1 MSITFSGLASGVD
14 TDSIVSEIMAIERAP
29 IDRLEAKKTAKE
41 DRLKAFAQF
50 KTRLDALKSAVGD
63 MSLTSQIRSA
73 KVSLSSDQNIS
84 ATTTSGAQGS
94 YSVSVAQLSQVQ
106 KTITD
111 GFSSKS
117 DSVLGTGT
125 VTVNGTNISITDS
138 NNSLTGLV
146 DAINA
151 ASETT
156 GVKASIINDG
166 TDSTPYHLV
175 FTGTDAETAFTV
187 SANLTDSTD
196 TAIEFGTTN
205 VQEAQQAV
213 AFIDGIKV
221 VSNSNTITNAISGVT
236 INLNAVNNTS
246 YSGTPEEGEDPWNWQ
261 DPPVYESTAMNV
273 EADTSALKEKITSFV
288 SAYNGVME
296 WILSGYDEFGSSST
310 TTTTDT
316 GTEETLLGSTLRG
329 DATINTVKRQLQNA
343 LSGAINNTG
352 SFKILSQIG
361 ISTNLDGTLTQD
373 NTTLD
378 AALSE
383 NYDDMVSLLSGD
395 DQAAGVMK
403 NFNSLLLNLTSKTD
417 GIYANQKN
425 AYDTAIDKIDTQI
438 DSLEARMTK
447 RETTLKAQFSTM
459 EQLVSSLNSQGDYL
473 TQQLNALTSK

>member
-1 MSITFSGLASGVD
+1 
-14 TDSIVSEIMAIERAP
+14 
-29 IDRLEAKKTAKE
+29 
-41 DRLKAFAQF
+41 
-50 KTRLDALKSAVGD
+50 
-63 MSLTSQIRSA
+63 
-73 KVSLSSDQNIS
+73 
-84 ATTTSGAQGS
+84 
-94 YSVSVAQLSQVQ
+94 
-106 KTITD
+106 
-111 GFSSKS
+111 
-117 DSVLGTGT
+117 
-125 VTVNGTNISITDS
+125 
-138 NNSLTGLV
+138 
-146 DAINA
+146 
-151 ASETT
+151 
-156 GVKASIINDG
+156 
-166 TDSTPYHLV
+166 
-175 FTGTDAETAFTV
+175 
-187 SANLTDSTD
+187 
-196 TAIEFGTTN
+196 
-205 VQEAQQAV
+205 
-213 AFIDGIKV
+213 

-246 YSGTPEEGEDPWNWQ
+246 YSGTPVEGEDPWNWQ